1 MKQKNRDIF
10 IKKLLHKSCYRGC
23 KETDLIIGNFARNN
37 IREMSDQELEE
48 FANILE
54 ILDADI
60 YDWFTRKKPI
70 PEEYQSPLLSKLMN
84 YNLHK

>member
-1 MKQKNRDIF
+1 MEQKNRAIF
-10 IKKLLHKSCYRGC
+10 IKKLLHKSSYRGC
-23 KETDLIIGNFARNN
+23 KETDLIIGNFAREN
-37 IREMSDQELEE
+37 IMEMSDQELEE

-60 YDWFTRKKPI
+60 YDWFTRKKTI
-70 PEEYQSPLLSKLMN
+70 PEEHRSPLLLRLMN